1 MNVVFDLGAVL
12 LAWEPMRLVRTHLP
26 QHAPD
31 EAAAAALGRAMFQ
44 HDDWTSFD
52 CGTRTLPDSIARM
65 AARLSLPA
73 QNLHEMLGD
82 LGERLAPIDVTVALA
97 ESLFDRRDAGEPLRL
112 YYLSNMPAPYARAIE
127 RRLPF
132 MKRFDGGVF
141 SGDVKFLKP
150 EREIYEVLAM
160 RHGLDPAETVFIDDS
175 AANVE
180 MARAFGWHAIHCT
193 APAMLTMQLERY
205 LPVKTTLSVS
215 NPRLRA

>member
-12 LAWEPMRLVRTHLP
+12 FAWEPARLVQAHLAS
-26 QHAPD
+26 HAPT
-31 EAAAAALGRAMFQ
+31 EAAAAAMGRALFH
-44 HDDWTSFD
+44 HDDWTGFD
-52 CGTRTLPDSIARM
+52 CGTRTLDDAIARM
-65 AARLSLPA
+65 SARLALPPEP
-73 QNLHEMLGD
+73 LHTMLQG
-82 LGERLAPIDVTVALA
+82 LGERLEPIGVTVEML
-97 ESLFDRRDAGEPLRL
+97 EQLIEYREAGQPLRL

-127 RRLPF
+127 RRHAF
-132 MKRFDGGVF
+132 MRRFDGGVF

-160 RHGLDPAETVFIDDS
+160 RYGLDPEQTVFIDDS

-193 APAMLTMQLERY
+193 SPAMLPSQLQRY
-205 LPVKTTLSVS
+205 LPVNTTLSVS

>member
-12 LAWEPMRLVRTHLP
+12 FAWEPTRLVQTHLA
-26 QHAPD
+26 QHAPT
-31 EAAAAALGRAMFQ
+31 EAAASAMGRALFH

-52 CGTRTLPDSIARM
+52 CGTRTLSDAIARM
-65 AARLSLPA
+65 SARLSLPSEP
-73 QNLHEMLGD
+73 LHAMLEG
-82 LGERLAPIDVTVALA
+82 LGERLEPIGVTVDMLEQLIAHR
-97 ESLFDRRDAGEPLRL
+97 EAGQPLRL

-127 RRLPF
+127 RRHAF
-132 MKRFDGGVF
+132 MRRFDGGVF

-160 RHGLDPAETVFIDDS
+160 RHGLDPEQTVFIDDS

-193 APAMLTMQLERY
+193 SPAMLPSQLQRY
-205 LPVKTTLSVS
+205 LPVNTTLSVS

>member
-12 LAWEPMRLVRTHLP
+12 FAWEPTRLVQTHLAP
-26 QHAPD
+26 HAPT
-31 EAAAAALGRAMFQ
+31 EAAAAALGRALFH

-52 CGTRTLPDSIARM
+52 CGTRTLNDAIARM
-65 AARLSLPA
+65 SARLALPA
-73 QNLHEMLGD
+73 EALHTMLEG
-82 LGERLAPIDVTVALA
+82 LGERLEPIGVTVGML
-97 ESLFDRRDAGEPLRL
+97 EELISHRDAGQPLRL

-127 RRLPF
+127 RRHAF
-132 MKRFDGGVF
+132 MRRFDGGVF

-160 RHGLDPAETVFIDDS
+160 RHGLDPEQTVFIDDS

-193 APAMLTMQLERY
+193 APATLPSQLQRY
-205 LPVKTTLSVS
+205 LPVNTTLSVS